1 MTAQGQQ
8 INLRP
13 EPEVRPA
20 QGLTALRAVQVLGGF
35 AVFLVLYGGM
45 IAWQVGRLSE
55 ERAALEAE
63 NARLSAQLQQ
73 VGDENPQHVTDGS
86 PEEPASPEQLRSEK
100 ALMQRL
106 VAALRGSVRQDF
118 RGYSGMLKAL
128 ARRHVAGLWLTE
140 LDISGPGE
148 AMRFTGR
155 SIDAAL
161 VPRYIQALDAD
172 PGLEGLAFQTFRL
185 ARVAGRRRDEVE
197 FLVATH
203 LVTAEEVQPGGP

>member
-35 AVFLVLYGGM
+35 VVLLVLYGGV
-45 IAWQVGRLSE
+45 IVWQVGRLAE
-55 ERAALEAE
+55 ERASLEAE
-63 NARLSAQLQQ
+63 NARLSARLQQ
-73 VGDENPQHVTDGS
+73 LGDADPQDMTGGS
-86 PEEPASPEQLRSEK
+86 QDEPVSPQRLKSEK
-100 ALMQRL
+100 ALMQHL

-140 LDISGPGE
+140 LDISGAGE
-148 AMRFTGR
+148 AMRFAGR

-172 PGLEGLAFQTFRL
+172 PGLEGLTFQTFRL